1 MITVN
6 PLVQRAESAVSST
19 EIGTGPG
26 VGEALHMATDYTP
39 DEGRRL
45 RGKPVSV
52 LVHGTVVVRDGELLD
67 PTPRGRRAVSRR
79 RRWTSEPPRSSSTRA
94 EHPADPTVPR
104 TPGTVDT
111 GRSIRALSPCT
122 R

>member
-26 VGEALHMATDYTP
+26 VGEALHTATDYTP

-52 LVHGTVVVRDGELLD
+52 LVHGTVVVRDGELR
-67 PTPRGRRAVSRR
+67 PRAPGTPRRVEAAPLDFG
-79 RRWTSEPPRSSSTRA
+79 T
-94 EHPADPTVPR
+94 
-104 TPGTVDT
+104 TPKLVDA
-111 GRSIRALSPCT
+111 G
-122 R
+122 